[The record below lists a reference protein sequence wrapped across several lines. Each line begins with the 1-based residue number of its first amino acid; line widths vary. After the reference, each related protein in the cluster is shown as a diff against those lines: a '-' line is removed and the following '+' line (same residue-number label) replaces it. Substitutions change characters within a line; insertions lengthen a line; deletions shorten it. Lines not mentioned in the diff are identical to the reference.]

1 VIAPANVTVTPTTVT
16 TTSDV
21 FAPATKGPDQVQQVT
36 TTAPALQ
43 VSFPS
48 GPGNATIQY
57 PTTPVVAAPTTA
69 SQTGETISVDFP
81 NEEIR
86 TILRNVA
93 DLYELNLVI
102 PENLTGTA
110 SVKLRNVTW
119 QQVFEV
125 VLEPVGF
132 TYQMENNIV
141 KIKSRAE
148 MQTEP
153 VETRVFLINS
163 ARATDM
169 MTSLSPLVD
178 SAAGGRI
185 QVDNRTNAL
194 IITERPSKMNSIQVS
209 IETKFIELS
218 VNNSRDLGVTWNFN
232 NTTLGTTGYAW
243 QYNIAHGLGVLP
255 SSGVFPLLQGGA
267 SGPAN
272 LNLPI
277 ETPNTFTYQ
286 APARAADLAFFNQ
299 AQYSA
304 VLQALQANTNARLVS
319 APTVVTLDNEEISFY
334 FGTTVN
340 FIYPTINN
348 QTGTAVPGDHEEK
361 QVGIK
366 MRVKPQVSNNGFI
379 NLTLNPEI
387 SRIDPVSDSFP
398 IAGTTEAISYPRID
412 TRELTDA
419 KVSIKDGYT
428 LGIGGLIDD
437 EDDKT
442 VTSVPILGDI
452 PLIGELFKSTATIV
466 TRNNLII
473 FVTAKTLSPDG
484 ATYRDVIDPNLMLRS
499 DVTADEIPGYYDR
512 SHPGVP
518 GMVRATPDQLQQME
532 AVQEARNQAELDKQ
546 MKAYKAEIKDA
557 KADETSHLGK

>member
-1 VIAPANVTVTPTTVT
+1 
-16 TTSDV
+16 
-21 FAPATKGPDQVQQVT
+21 
-36 TTAPALQ
+36 
-43 VSFPS
+43 
-48 GPGNATIQY
+48 
-57 PTTPVVAAPTTA
+57 
-69 SQTGETISVDFP
+69 
-81 NEEIR
+81 
-86 TILRNVA
+86 
-93 DLYELNLVI
+93 
-102 PENLTGTA
+102 
-110 SVKLRNVTW
+110 
-119 QQVFEV
+119 
-125 VLEPVGF
+125 
-132 TYQMENNIV
+132 
-141 KIKSRAE
+141 
-148 MQTEP
+148 
-153 VETRVFLINS
+153 
-163 ARATDM
+163 
-169 MTSLSPLVD
+169 
-178 SAAGGRI
+178 
-185 QVDNRTNAL
+185 
-194 IITERPSKMNSIQVS
+194 
-209 IETKFIELS
+209 
-218 VNNSRDLGVTWNFN
+218 
-232 NTTLGTTGYAW
+232 
-243 QYNIAHGLGVLP
+243 
-255 SSGVFPLLQGGA
+255 
-267 SGPAN
+267 
-272 LNLPI
+272 
-277 ETPNTFTYQ
+277 
-286 APARAADLAFFNQ
+286 
-299 AQYSA
+299 
-304 VLQALQANTNARLVS
+304 
-319 APTVVTLDNEEISFY
+319 VVTLDNEEISFY